1 MRSVTWF
8 AFLFVIGIS
17 RPGMR
22 ARAQAPRDPAAF
34 SNGVDYTFE
43 RTFAKRPVLAL
54 RLGVGGSS
62 GTFREECAFSAGK
75 CSLAEYRALPEPGI
89 AEALNDS
96 NAVIDQVIEGR
107 AVPSGSKIIFSGISR
122 GGFLSLRIAAERPEI
137 TRGVVN
143 FVGGWLSV
151 NDGWPAEENAARV
164 ELQNQLFRSIGNRIL
179 RRFEAI

>member
-1 MRSVTWF
+1 
-8 AFLFVIGIS
+8 
-17 RPGMR
+17 
-22 ARAQAPRDPAAF
+22 
-34 SNGVDYTFE
+34 
-43 RTFAKRPVLAL
+43 
-54 RLGVGGSS
+54 
-62 GTFREECAFSAGK
+62 
-75 CSLAEYRALPEPGI
+75 LAEYRALPEPGI

-107 AVPSGSKIIFSGISR
+107 EVPSGSKIIFSGISR